1 MLSLESRQNINA
13 SSPYPLY
20 GVTSEGCFDGYFCS
34 DTAFNLSRKVLTKFE
49 LQILEKRLDFAPIQS
64 KIK

>member
-13 SSPYPLY
+13 SSAYPLY
-20 GVTSEGCFDGYFCS
+20 GVTSEGRLEGYFCS
-34 DTAFNLSRKVLTKFE
+34 DTAFNLSREVLTKFE
-49 LQILEKRLDFAPIQS
+49 LQILEKRLDFAAIQS

>member
-20 GVTSEGCFDGYFCS
+20 GVTSEECLGGYFCS

-49 LQILEKRLDFAPIQS
+49 LQILEKRLEFAPIQI